1 MDFFLSFRA
10 PFCTRASFASP
21 RGRGVAER
29 DLLSWDSLSK
39 SAPPSTNPRASTP
52 GTLLWPSAACCY
64 TVGLVPPLWVLTT
77 STAYSA
83 LGVPV
88 YCTWLPTGVRRS
100 APQTR
105 QPKPLRLARLTTRHP
120 QKTFPSDR
128 PHHCENRST
137 RPKLP
142 ATGHQSI
149 QKTMFIHPS
158 LRKGLGDE
166 ATPVLT
172 EELRGVPRFRHVC
185 GELGRHLSASDASA
199 RRLCG
204 SHAPRAGLRQRQSVN
219 REPFEGLRQCLT
231 LSSKPDEQTAHL
243 RSNQSRVPHLPVIAP
258 TSLPRCRSTEREA
271 RLCPD
276 NHPGETEC
284 SSARARRASPP
295 RERSASTPKV
305 AEPPTRHL
313 PWAFEPQLTCMLP
326 DMRPISRDDT
336 PVPSAT
342 RAAQQAGRDA
352 SR

>member
-1 MDFFLSFRA
+1 
-10 PFCTRASFASP
+10 
-21 RGRGVAER
+21 
-29 DLLSWDSLSK
+29 
-39 SAPPSTNPRASTP
+39 
-52 GTLLWPSAACCY
+52 
-64 TVGLVPPLWVLTT
+64 
-77 STAYSA
+77 
-83 LGVPV
+83 
-88 YCTWLPTGVRRS
+88 
-100 APQTR
+100 
-105 QPKPLRLARLTTRHP
+105 
-120 QKTFPSDR
+120 
-128 PHHCENRST
+128 
-137 RPKLP
+137 
-142 ATGHQSI
+142 
-149 QKTMFIHPS
+149 MFIHPS

-199 RRLCG
+199 RHLCG
-204 SHAPRAGLRQRQSVN
+204 SRAPRAGSRQRQSVN

-326 DMRPISRDDT
+326 DMSPISRDDT
-336 PVPSAT
+336 PVPICDPSRSASWTRRVEMTHTRVAFSTVPKNSASDAT
-342 RAAQQAGRDA
+342 RVRRGFDFKERRETASPRGSDA
-352 SR
+352 KAPSRSVTGHPDATHLYCRLRANADQRLSPAFPQSN